1 MQYSFIEK
9 FNLRG
14 KGRKGRKNLTIKELP
29 QSERPYEKLELYGET
44 SLSNAELL
52 AIIIKTGTKEYTSV
66 DIARKILNLNER
78 YDETSLSFL
87 RDLSIEEIT
96 KIKGMGRIKAIQLKA
111 ICELAD
117 RMNKPSN
124 YKKTQIK
131 EPNDIVKILMN
142 EMQYEKREIA
152 KIILLDNKNVIT
164 KIKDIAIGGNNFV
177 SIGMKDILSEAVKTN
192 APKIILVHNHPSG
205 NPTPS
210 TQDIEVTKKLEM
222 SAKILGIQLIG
233 HIVIGQG
240 EYISIKTIE
249 KWKTKLEGK

>member
-1 MQYSFIEK
+1 M
-9 FNLRG
+9 
-14 KGRKGRKNLTIKELP
+14 TIKELP
-29 QSERPYEKLELYGET
+29 QSERPYEKLELYGEK

-66 DIARKILNLNER
+66 DIAREILKLNEM

-111 ICELAD
+111 ICELAN

-142 EMQYEKREIA
+142 ERQYEKREIA
-152 KIILLDNKNVIT
+152 KIVLLDNKNNIL

-177 SIGMKDILSEAVKTN
+177 NIGMKDILSEAVKIN

-205 NPTPS
+205 NSTPS
-210 TQDIEVTKKLEM
+210 KQDIEVTKKLELVV
-222 SAKILGIQLIG
+222 KLLGIKLID
-233 HIVIGQG
+233 HIVIGKG
-240 EYISIKTIE
+240 EYTSIKTIE

>member
-1 MQYSFIEK
+1 M
-9 FNLRG
+9 
-14 KGRKGRKNLTIKELP
+14 TIKELP
-29 QSERPYEKLELYGET
+29 QSERPYEKLELYGEK

-66 DIARKILNLNER
+66 DIAREILKLNEM

-111 ICELAD
+111 ICELAN

-152 KIILLDNKNVIT
+152 KIVLLDNKNNIL

-177 SIGMKDILSEAVKTN
+177 NIGMKDILSEAVKIN

-205 NPTPS
+205 NSTPS
-210 TQDIEVTKKLEM
+210 KQDIEVTKKLELVV
-222 SAKILGIQLIG
+222 KLLGIKLID
-233 HIVIGQG
+233 HIVIGKG
-240 EYISIKTIE
+240 EYTSIKTIE

>member
-1 MQYSFIEK
+1 M
-9 FNLRG
+9 
-14 KGRKGRKNLTIKELP
+14 TIKELP
-29 QSERPYEKLELYGET
+29 QSERPYEKLELYKEK

-66 DIARKILNLNER
+66 DIARKILKLNEM

-96 KIKGMGRIKAIQLKA
+96 KIKGMGRVKAIQLKA
-111 ICELAD
+111 ICELAN

-152 KIILLDNKNVIT
+152 KIVLLDNKNNIL

-177 SIGMKDILSEAVKTN
+177 NIGMKDILSEAVKIN

-205 NPTPS
+205 SSRPS
-210 TQDIEVTKKLEM
+210 LQDIDVTRKLEI
-222 SAKILGIQLIG
+222 SANMLGIKLID
-233 HIVIGQG
+233 HIVIGKG
-240 EYISIKTIE
+240 EYTSIKTIE

>member
-1 MQYSFIEK
+1 M
-9 FNLRG
+9 
-14 KGRKGRKNLTIKELP
+14 TIKELP
-29 QSERPYEKLELYGET
+29 QSERPYEKLELYGEK

-66 DIARKILNLNER
+66 DIAREILKLNEM

-96 KIKGMGRIKAIQLKA
+96 KIKGMGRVKAIQLKA
-111 ICELAD
+111 ICELAN

-164 KIKDIAIGGNNFV
+164 KIKDIAMGGSNFV
-177 SIGMKDILSEAVKTN
+177 NIGMKDILSEAVKTN

-210 TQDIEVTKKLEM
+210 QQDIEVTKKLEM
-222 SAKILGIQLIG
+222 SAKLLGIQLID
-233 HIVIGQG
+233 HIVIGKG

>member
-1 MQYSFIEK
+1 M
-9 FNLRG
+9 
-14 KGRKGRKNLTIKELP
+14 TIKELP
-29 QSERPYEKLELYGET
+29 QSERPYEKLELYGEKN
-44 SLSNAELL
+44 LSNAELL

-222 SAKILGIQLIG
+222 SAKILGIQLID

>member
-1 MQYSFIEK
+1 M
-9 FNLRG
+9 
-14 KGRKGRKNLTIKELP
+14 TIKELP
-29 QSERPYEKLELYGET
+29 QSERPYEKLELYGEK

-66 DIARKILNLNER
+66 DIAREILKLNEM

-96 KIKGMGRIKAIQLKA
+96 KIKGMGRVKAIQLKA
-111 ICELAD
+111 ICELAN

-222 SAKILGIQLIG
+222 SAKILGIQLID

>member
-1 MQYSFIEK
+1 M
-9 FNLRG
+9 
-14 KGRKGRKNLTIKELP
+14 TIKELP
-29 QSERPYEKLELYGET
+29 QTERPYEKLELYGEK

-222 SAKILGIQLIG
+222 SAKILGIQLID

>member
-1 MQYSFIEK
+1 M
-9 FNLRG
+9 
-14 KGRKGRKNLTIKELP
+14 TIKELP
-29 QSERPYEKLELYGET
+29 QSERPYEKLELYGEK

-66 DIARKILNLNER
+66 DIAREILKLNEM

-96 KIKGMGRIKAIQLKA
+96 KIKGMGRVKAIQLKA
-111 ICELAD
+111 ICELAN

-131 EPNDIVKILMN
+131 EPIDIVKILMN

-152 KIILLDNKNVIT
+152 KIVLLDNKNNIV

-177 SIGMKDILSEAVKTN
+177 NIGMKDILSEAVKTN

-205 NPTPS
+205 SSSPS
-210 TQDIEVTKKLEM
+210 LQDIDVTKKLEN
-222 SAKILGIQLIG
+222 SANMLGIKLID
-233 HIVIGQG
+233 HIVIGKG
-240 EYISIKTIE
+240 EYTSIKTIE